1 LKDKDIETSKQ
12 MVKIDKLSMIKNEFR
27 KLNMTDEE
35 SDQNATMN
43 MSATINM
50 TATGMSTNQN
60 KNTESLVQNNFLY
73 YKMCH
78 NLIDKF
84 NKSSGDTVVE
94 NAVKNTYTS
103 FGEIYEEYKKLHK
116 YLENPLRDTKGEVK
130 EWTSQLEMLIDDKID
145 SNDELIDEVK
155 ENSEDMIKDYRKTLY
170 DKKQKDLS
178 IDFKATGNESLI
190 NSYREMEEE
199 DDKKDDQEKS
209 F

>member
-1 LKDKDIETSKQ
+1 
-12 MVKIDKLSMIKNEFR
+12 MR
-27 KLNMTDEE
+27 
-35 SDQNATMN
+35 
-43 MSATINM
+43 
-50 TATGMSTNQN
+50 
-60 KNTESLVQNNFLY
+60 NT
-73 YKMCH
+73 
-78 NLIDKF
+78 
-84 NKSSGDTVVE
+84 
-94 NAVKNTYTS
+94 
-103 FGEIYEEYKKLHK
+103 KKLHK

>member
-1 LKDKDIETSKQ
+1 
-12 MVKIDKLSMIKNEFR
+12 MIKNEFR
-27 KLNMTDEE
+27 KLNMSDEE

-84 NKSSGDTVVE
+84 SKSSGDTVVE
-94 NAVKNTYTS
+94 NAVKNTYTN

-190 NSYREMEEE
+190 NSFREMEEE

>member
-1 LKDKDIETSKQ
+1 

-27 KLNMTDEE
+27 KLNMSEEE

-60 KNTESLVQNNFLY
+60 KNTESVAQNNFLY

-103 FGEIYEEYKKLHK
+103 FGEIYEEYKKIHK
-116 YLENPLRDTKGEVK
+116 YLENPLRDTKGELK
-130 EWTSQLEMLIDDKID
+130 EWISQLEMLIDDKND

-199 DDKKDDQEKS
+199 DDKKEDQEKS

>member
-103 FGEIYEEYKKLHK
+103 FGEIYEEYKKI
-116 YLENPLRDTKGEVK
+116 T
-130 EWTSQLEMLIDDKID
+130 
-145 SNDELIDEVK
+145 
-155 ENSEDMIKDYRKTLY
+155 
-170 DKKQKDLS
+170 
-178 IDFKATGNESLI
+178 
-190 NSYREMEEE
+190 
-199 DDKKDDQEKS
+199 
-209 F
+209 